1 MLSATIPAAIASMIV
16 LPVAFCWLL
25 SRRLGTPSLLL
36 FVGAGTFLA
45 SQAFRLPLLQGL
57 TSLFASGA
65 LPAPGPAYQGAVNIA
80 ILSLTAG
87 LFEEGTRY
95 LAYRS
100 VIPQARTWNAAVTFG
115 AGHGAMEA
123 FVLGALMAAE
133 FATMLSLGSP
143 GAAPLPG
150 QSVEE
155 HAQLAQQHAQYW
167 ATPWYV
173 PLLGALERAFSIC
186 FHMTMAVVVLQ
197 AVKRASL
204 LWLLAAMVA
213 HAAANAVAIATLS
226 LYGPIAAEIAVGL
239 IAALALWVLFRLRP
253 HRPETER
260 PGAA

>member
-1 MLSATIPAAIASMIV
+1 MLTTTIPTAVTSMIV

-25 SRRLGTPSLLL
+25 SRHLGTPSLLL

-65 LPAPGPAYQGAVNIA
+65 LPAPGPAYQVTVNIA

-87 LFEEGTRY
+87 LFEEGARY
-95 LAYRS
+95 LAYRYA
-100 VIPQARTWNAAVTFG
+100 IPTARSWNAAVTFG

-123 FVLGALMAAE
+123 IVVGAFMAAE
-133 FATMLSLGSP
+133 FATMLSLGAP
-143 GAAPLPG
+143 GAAPLLG
-150 QSVEE
+150 QSAEE
-155 HAQLAQQHAQYW
+155 HARLAQQQTQYW

-197 AVKRASL
+197 AVKSARL
-204 LWLLAAMVA
+204 LWLIAAIAA
-213 HAAANAVAIATLS
+213 HATANAIAIATLS
-226 LYGPIAAEIAVGL
+226 LLGPIAAEIVVGL

-253 HRPETER
+253 RAPEIER

>member
-1 MLSATIPAAIASMIV
+1 MLTTTIPTAVTSMIV

-25 SRRLGTPSLLL
+25 SRHLGTPSLLL

-65 LPAPGPAYQGAVNIA
+65 VPAPGPAYQVTVNIA

-87 LFEEGTRY
+87 LFEEGARY
-95 LAYRS
+95 LAYRYA
-100 VIPQARTWNAAVTFG
+100 IPTARSWNAAVTFG

-123 FVLGALMAAE
+123 I
-133 FATMLSLGSP
+133 ATMLSLGAP
-143 GAAPLPG
+143 GAAPLLG
-150 QSVEE
+150 QSAEE
-155 HAQLAQQHAQYW
+155 HARLAQQQTQYW

-197 AVKRASL
+197 AVKSARL
-204 LWLLAAMVA
+204 LWLIAAIAA
-213 HAAANAVAIATLS
+213 HATANAIAIATLS
-226 LYGPIAAEIAVGL
+226 LLGPIGAEIVVGL

-253 HRPETER
+253 RTPEIER